1 MPQIPVG
8 IRDRKKSVMHL
19 FPQGMPN
26 NVEKRETCKPTLQS
40 NVKCCEQGTHR
51 APKSTSQDHLD
62 RSLGCVLRGVN
73 CGEQCDRVSSMGRI
87 EGRKYKSR

>member
-62 RSLGCVLRGVN
+62 LWVRG
-73 CGEQCDRVSSMGRI
+73 GIPVSYTGI
-87 EGRKYKSR
+87 EF